1 MVVGALHVLVM
12 KRYSTAVHVH
22 VVYSVVIDRTWSIDR
37 SSRERERERETH
49 YIVQSTGEHVS
60 SAHLESE

>member
-1 MVVGALHVLVM
+1 MVVEALHVLV
-12 KRYSTAVHVH
+12 KERYSTAVH